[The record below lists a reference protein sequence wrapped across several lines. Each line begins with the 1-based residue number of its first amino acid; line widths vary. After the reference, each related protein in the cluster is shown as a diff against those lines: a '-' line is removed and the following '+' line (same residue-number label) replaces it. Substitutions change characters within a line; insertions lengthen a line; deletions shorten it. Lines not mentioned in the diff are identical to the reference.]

1 MHDKD
6 YDVNNI
12 IPALVSARR
21 TAHDA
26 QTFGKLQEH
35 TMTRT
40 MSRNALLVGVLAA
53 GTALAGCDPGSDEG
67 VESALD
73 SAVVDL
79 AAADVRIVATS
90 DALAT
95 VYDLEV
101 LADGDIWV
109 LNSIAPFF
117 VGFDSAGTVIDVHGA
132 EGGGPDEVGRPV
144 GFVTRGVGGEVWAFD
159 QRRHLL
165 VRVSTP
171 EQERAEIAL
180 PRETLPPG
188 SVAGGMDLLTGTVRT
203 ALLGERVVLPRLPA
217 DRPEGVLG
225 MIGSIL
231 KVDLVALDPASGEV
245 EPLVSLREVF
255 DDPFEGF
262 EATAGGFPLWRRL
275 WAVCGGG
282 EVVVFD
288 REANRLRRFDASGA
302 DLASVEL
309 PPAQPTS
316 VTPRQFAT
324 AVFALRQAEAVGAVD
339 GSLSP
344 ADSTRLLN
352 EMIQEVEGTPAQLA
366 AYLPRYVDL
375 RCTDGGTIWLRPI
388 DVDTGLAGAREWLKI
403 GPDGRRSL
411 VGMPD
416 RFDPL
421 RFTEARVWGVQRDA
435 FDVVSVAWI
444 PLP

>member
-1 MHDKD
+1 M
-6 YDVNNI
+6 I
-12 IPALVSARR
+12 
-21 TAHDA
+21 
-26 QTFGKLQEH
+26 
-35 TMTRT
+35 RT
-40 MSRNALLVGVLAA
+40 MSRHALLIGVLAA
-53 GTALAGCDPGSDEG
+53 GTALAGCEPGSNEGVDPGLE
-67 VESALD
+67 

-79 AAADVRIVATS
+79 AATDVRIVATS

-117 VGFDSAGTVIDVHGA
+117 VGFDSAGAVIDTHGT

-144 GFVTRGVGGEVWAFD
+144 GFVAGGVGGEAWAFD

-165 VRVSTP
+165 VRVSAP
-171 EQERAEIAL
+171 DLERAEIAL

-203 ALLGERVVLPRLPA
+203 AHLGERIVLPRLPA
-217 DRPEGVLG
+217 DRPDGVLG
-225 MIGSIL
+225 MIASIL
-231 KVDLVALDPASGEV
+231 KVDLVALDPASGEI
-245 EPLVSLREVF
+245 EPLVSLREVL
-255 DDPFEGF
+255 DDPFDGF

-288 REANRLRRFDASGA
+288 RQANRLRRFDASGA
-302 DLASVEL
+302 ELPSIEL

-316 VTPRQFAT
+316 VTPRQFAI

-339 GSLSP
+339 GSLSA

-352 EMIQEVEGTPAQLA
+352 EMVQGVSGTPEQLA

-388 DVDTGLAGAREWLKI
+388 DVDTGLAGAREWLRI
-403 GPDGRRSL
+403 EAGGRRSR
-411 VGMPD
+411 VGMPE

-421 RFTEARVWGVQRDA
+421 RFTETRVWGVQRDA
-435 FDVVSVAWI
+435 FDVVSIAWI
-444 PLP
+444 ALPQP